1 LVPRLV
7 IELLIFGVPR
17 HITADDQI
25 AFRQLQR
32 LRLLNLSREQPT
44 DLFQLWRDH
53 YRVRREAKAAAL
65 HARLARLWE
74 ERAALPSQQR
84 AAVTERIAEI
94 AREIAAG
101 LC

>member
-1 LVPRLV
+1 LPSDSYSASDFSISLASNRP
-7 IELLIFGVPR
+7 IYSSFGA
-17 HITADDQI
+17 ITI
-25 AFRQLQR
+25 AP
-32 LRLLNLSREQPT
+32 E
-44 DLFQLWRDH
+44 
-53 YRVRREAKAAAL
+53 AAAL